1 LVSSIGIKKLALLL
15 GERSKGTRLS
25 LYLCVAGLV
34 ITGLGARLTTKLP
47 YTGDE
52 PRYLLQAVSF
62 ASHGVPVMPEAD
74 YEELRAAHHN
84 PMSLFQYSFRSLQG
98 DARVPKHPILISLIL
113 APLTATSSL
122 EIIRLLPFVVGV
134 TGLCFLAATLVKQT
148 SSQFSAL
155 ACFLPAVLGF
165 PALPYQF
172 LAVPEIF
179 LFALSAIAFWSLSSG
194 PREKI
199 SGYAP
204 AIVCSC
210 IAPLVHMRGLTL
222 FAATGLYFIY
232 GSTRTS
238 NWRRL
243 ATAGLIFLGA
253 LICFCALNLFL
264 ARWLGAV
271 DTLPVWKR
279 NAVLNMFVHYRHGL
293 LPYAPIWLLSFAGLI
308 GGLRRRKPWA
318 LPALFF
324 LIAFLT
330 GSSHAIGEAYPG
342 RFWVQA
348 VPVLALCLSG
358 FTEGAMRVAA
368 KGIIY
373 LPLAALSL
381 ANSIVF
387 VFHPDLHLA
396 ARSGALPYD
405 FVFKILPA
413 FHFGL
418 WLDAP
423 DSSVVRLAAIAFC
436 ALVIGVVASASIT
449 GSKALQL
456 TACLLV
462 LVGFEAHRVATVPI
476 TTAAENNA
484 IVVRVPENQW
494 IGSRPVRLRFQAPW
508 KEVGPRPDESTR
520 PIIEV
525 VDGDTRWSTPIMSGS
540 VLIHKSAA
548 TLKDFSITLRWTDRD
563 PFRTDP
569 AAPGADFGMLVS
581 DSVFARFW

>member
-1 LVSSIGIKKLALLL
+1 LVSSSGIEKLALILREGSTGTKLL
-15 GERSKGTRLS
+15 LC
-25 LYLCVAGLV
+25 LCVAGLV

-52 PRYLLQAVSF
+52 PRYVLQAVSF

-74 YEELRAAHHN
+74 YEELRAAHQDQ
-84 PMSLFQYSFRSLQG
+84 MSPLQYPFRSLQG
-98 DARVPKHPILISLIL
+98 DPRAPGHPMLTSLIL
-113 APLTATSSL
+113 APLTPSWSL

-134 TGLCFLAATLVKQT
+134 TGLCFLAATVIKQT
-148 SSQFSAL
+148 SSALSAL
-155 ACFLPAVLGF
+155 ACFVPALFGF

-179 LFALSAIAFWSLSSG
+179 LFALSAIAFWSLCSG

-199 SGYAP
+199 SGYTP

-210 IAPLVHMRGLTL
+210 IAPLVHMRGLAL
-222 FAATGLYFIY
+222 FAATGLYLIY
-232 GSTRTS
+232 VSTRSS

-243 ATAGLIFLGA
+243 ATAGFIFLGA

-264 ARWLGAV
+264 GRWLGAV
-271 DTLPVWKR
+271 NTVPIWRTRAL
-279 NAVLNMFVHYRHGL
+279 LNMFVHYRHGL
-293 LPYAPIWLLSFAGLI
+293 LPYAPMWLLSFAGLI
-308 GGLRRRKPWA
+308 GAIRGRKPWA
-318 LPALFF
+318 LPALLF
-324 LIAFLT
+324 LIAFLA

-348 VPVLALCLSG
+348 VPILALCLSG
-358 FTEGAMRVAA
+358 FTEGAMRIAA
-368 KGIIY
+368 KAIVY

-381 ANSIVF
+381 ANSILF

-405 FVFKILPA
+405 FLFKMLPA
-413 FHFGL
+413 FHFGF
-418 WLDAP
+418 WLDVP
-423 DSSVVRLAAIAFC
+423 DSSVVRIAAIAFC
-436 ALVIGVVASASIT
+436 ALVISVVAWASIT
-449 GSKALQL
+449 GSKVLQL

-484 IVVRVPENQW
+484 IVVRVPEDQR
-494 IGSRPVRLRFQAPW
+494 IGPRPVRLRFQAPW

-525 VDGDTRWSTPIMSGS
+525 IDGDTRWSTPIMSGS